1 MVFSVSWK
9 LMTGQLESVERKT
22 LVLIAV
28 HLTRSVEVSM
38 TLVWP
43 GRPLN
48 TVNSMAPLPEA
59 RGKLS
64 IGVGA
69 AATRTAITFS
79 CRNERGPLPPN
90 PPSIRSPPA
99 ELLTV

>member
-1 MVFSVSWK
+1 MK
-9 LMTGQLESVERKT
+9 GQTGQTVAGKA

-28 HLTRSVEVSM
+28 QLNRSVEASM

-43 GRPLN
+43 HRPLN
-48 TVNSMAPLPEA
+48 TVNSMPPLPEA
-59 RGKLS
+59 RGRLS
-64 IGVGA
+64 IGTGT
-69 AATRTAITFS
+69 AATRIATTS
-79 CRNERGPLPPN
+79 TWKNPKGNHTGEVGPAN

>member
-1 MVFSVSWK
+1 MN
-9 LMTGQLESVERKT
+9 GQREPVEGKT
-22 LVLIAV
+22 LVLIAA
-28 HLTRSVEVSM
+28 HLTRSVEASM

-59 RGKLS
+59 RGKLN
-64 IGVGA
+64 VGMET
-69 AATRTAITFS
+69 AATRTATTFA
-79 CRNERGPLPPN
+79 CRNSKGPFTN
-90 PPSIRSPPA
+90 SPSIRSPPA

>member
-1 MVFSVSWK
+1 MN
-9 LMTGQLESVERKT
+9 GQMESVAGKT
-22 LVLIAV
+22 LVLIGV
-28 HLTRSVEVSM
+28 HPNRSVEASM

-59 RGKLS
+59 RGRLS
-64 IGVGA
+64 IGTGTA
-69 AATRTAITFS
+69 ASRTATTFT
-79 CRNERGPLPPN
+79 CENPKGTHTGDVGPAN

>member
-1 MVFSVSWK
+1 MNGR
-9 LMTGQLESVERKT
+9 MASVEGKT

-28 HLTRSVEVSM
+28 HLTRSVEASM

-43 GRPLN
+43 GHPLN
-48 TVNSMAPLPEA
+48 TVNSMAQLPEP
-59 RGKLS
+59 RGRLS
-64 IGVGA
+64 VGVGT
-69 AATRTAITFS
+69 AATRTATTFA
-79 CRNERGPLPPN
+79 CPNERGPLPN